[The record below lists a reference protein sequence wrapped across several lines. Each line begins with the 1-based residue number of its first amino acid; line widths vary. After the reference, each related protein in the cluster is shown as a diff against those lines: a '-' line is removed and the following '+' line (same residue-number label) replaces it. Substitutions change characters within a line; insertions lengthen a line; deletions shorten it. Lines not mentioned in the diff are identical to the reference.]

1 MAKRAAADNTVDD
14 DAEELTVE
22 GEQDEPE
29 ALVTYEIASYPSD
42 LTLWG
47 IRDMWKQGDIVIP
60 EFQRNFVWT
69 VTQAS
74 LLIESFLLGLPVPQV
89 FFYIDDQNKSLVIDG
104 QQRIVSIVYFFDG
117 YFGDESTQGRR
128 QVFRLTGLDE
138 RSPFAGKRFEDLD
151 ETQQRKLK
159 GSVLR
164 AINIRQLSPKKE
176 NTSVY
181 HIFERL
187 NTGGTPLKAQEI
199 RNCVF
204 RGRFVTVLREL
215 NKNTHW
221 RKILG
226 KKTFDKHQKDVELLL
241 RIFAL
246 CDEGWIKYA
255 KPMKEFLNVAMN
267 TNKEAD
273 SKRVKRL
280 EESFP
285 KAVGIVIRQLGTK
298 PFHIRGPLNSS
309 ALDAVMCTIIDNLDD
324 VPDDLDKRYRKLL
337 EDKEFVD
344 ATYYGTSDTT
354 VLHSRFKRAKSV
366 LID

>member
-1 MAKRAAADNTVDD
+1 MAKKAAAD
-14 DAEELTVE
+14 DAIEDADELAVV

-47 IRDMWKQGDIVIP
+47 IREMWKQSDIIIP

-69 VTQAS
+69 VSQAS

-89 FFYIDDQNKSLVIDG
+89 FFYIDDQNKNLVIDG
-104 QQRIVSIVYFFDG
+104 QQRIGSIVYFFDG

-128 QVFRLTGLDE
+128 QVFRLAGLDE
-138 RSPFAGKRFEDLD
+138 RSPFLGKRFEDLD
-151 ETQQRKLK
+151 ETLQRKLK

-176 NTSVY
+176 NTSIY

-215 NKNTHW
+215 NRNANW

-226 KKTFDKHQKDVELLL
+226 KKTFDKHQKDIELLL

-246 CDEGWIKYA
+246 SDGGWLKYA

-267 TNKEAD
+267 GNKDGD
-273 SKRVKRL
+273 SKRVKRF
-280 EESFP
+280 EELFP
-285 KAVGIVIRQLGTK
+285 KAAGTVLNLLGPK

-309 ALDAVMCTIIDNLDD
+309 VLDAVMSTIIDNLDD
-324 VPDDLDKRYRKLL
+324 VPDDLNKRYKKLL
-337 EDKEFVD
+337 DD
-344 ATYYGTSDTT
+344 AQFAEETYYGTSDTI
-354 VLHSRFKRAKSV
+354 VLQSRFKHTKKV
-366 LID
+366 LMD